1 MFVSRQNALSTG
13 CSRQYDHEADAHD
26 LLLVSGIGFLVM
38 NPLEKKII
46 DRIRNDGPMTFEAF
60 MEMALYDPELGYYAS
75 DRPRIGRE
83 GDFYTS
89 SHLHPVF
96 GAIVAKQMMEM
107 WMVMEKPES
116 FTILEMGAGEGY
128 LCKDIL
134 SGIQRQ
140 ENVSHASGAG
150 GLHDGHDFYDRVR
163 YIIVEKNSRQML
175 RQKELLED
183 HYGKVSW
190 IAHVCDA
197 GKMTG
202 CIFSNELLD
211 AFPVHRVRMEDTLM
225 EIFINH
231 DGHTFREQLFP
242 LSTDELTQYFADAGV
257 TLNAGHASEVNLR
270 MKSWLSDIDAV
281 LRAGFVFTIDYG
293 HPSEE
298 YYCEDRSR
306 GTLMCYHRHQ
316 LCEDIFAHI
325 GEQDITAHVDFSCL
339 KRWGA
344 ERGFQAVGYCSQG
357 AFLLANG
364 IDREIARLAET
375 SPDYLFE
382 LARIKKLFMPQ
393 GLGES
398 HKVMI
403 QYKGT
408 DFPKLQGFS
417 IRNQLR
423 TL

>member
-1 MFVSRQNALSTG
+1 
-13 CSRQYDHEADAHD
+13 
-26 LLLVSGIGFLVM
+26 M

-46 DRIRNDGPMTFEAF
+46 DRIRRDGPMTFETF
-60 MEMALYDPELGYYAS
+60 MEMALYDPDHGFYAS

-96 GAIVAKQMMEM
+96 GAIAAKQMMEM
-107 WMVMEKPES
+107 WTVMDKPES

-128 LCKDIL
+128 LCNDIL
-134 SGIQRQ
+134 SWLQRP
-140 ENVSHASGAG
+140 ENVSHMSGSEEQNAR
-150 GLHDGHDFYDRVR
+150 HDFYDHVR
-163 YIIVEKNSRQML
+163 YVIVEQNPRQMQ
-175 RQKELLED
+175 RQKEHLD
-183 HYGKVSW
+183 GHFGKVSW
-190 IAHVCDA
+190 VVDVRDA
-197 GKMTG
+197 GSITG

-211 AFPVHRVRMEDTLM
+211 AFPVHRVRMEETLK

-231 DGHTFREQLFP
+231 DGNTFREQSFP
-242 LSTDELTQYFADAGV
+242 LSTEELAQYFADAGL
-257 TLNAGHASEVNLR
+257 TLAPGHATEVNLR
-270 MKSWLSDIDAV
+270 MKNWLSAIDTV
-281 LRAGFVFTIDYG
+281 LYTGFVFTIDYG
-293 HPSEE
+293 HPAEE

-316 LCEDIFAHI
+316 LSEDIFEHI

-344 ERGFQAVGYCSQG
+344 EMGFQPVGYCSQG
-357 AFLLANG
+357 TFLLANG

-403 QYKGT
+403 QYKGSEV
-408 DFPKLQGFS
+408 PKLKGFS

-423 TL
+423 IL